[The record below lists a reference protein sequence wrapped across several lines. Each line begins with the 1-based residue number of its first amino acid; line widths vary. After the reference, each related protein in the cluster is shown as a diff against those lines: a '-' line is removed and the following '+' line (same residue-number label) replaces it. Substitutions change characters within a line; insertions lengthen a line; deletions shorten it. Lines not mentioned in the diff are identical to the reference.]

1 MIFALLRALLRAV
14 WMTHTSATSASQR
27 IRLHSVLVKKHRL
40 EKSVWKD
47 SFIRRKGIVS

>member
-1 MIFALLRALLRAV
+1 
-14 WMTHTSATSASQR
+14 MTHTSAKSACQR

-47 SFIRRKGIVS
+47 SFYKTEGYCFVV